1 MNHMQFS
8 LTDLTLFVQVAES
21 GSLTRAAE
29 RVHLSLAAASA
40 RVRAL
45 EEQAKLQLLYREARG
60 VRLTAAG
67 EAFAH
72 HARRMLQQAEALRGD
87 LREYSGGIKGHVRI
101 FANTTAVTDFLPEVL
116 ARFLAAHPNINVDLQ
131 ERANQEIVRGVR
143 DGSTDIG
150 IVAGEVDSEGLQTLH
165 FSTDRLL
172 LVTPKGHKLARRKRV
187 AFAATLAYDH
197 VGLHEG
203 STIHSFLQRVVEQ
216 LGQRL
221 KLRIQLRGFDAM
233 CRMIEA
239 GVGVGIV
246 PESAARRHAA
256 TMAIALVELS
266 DAWAVRER
274 YVVVRDLQQLPSFSR
289 ALVQSLRDSFTE
301 EASAARAPATR

>member
-1 MNHMQFS
+1 MQFS
-8 LTDLTLFVQVAES
+8 LTDLTLFVQVAET

-45 EEQAKLQLLYREARG
+45 EEQAQLQLLYREARG

-72 HARRMLQQAEALRGD
+72 HARRMLQQAESLRGD
-87 LREYSGGIKGHVRI
+87 LREYSGGVKGHVRI

-116 ARFLAAHPNINVDLQ
+116 ARFLAAHPSINVDLQ

-150 IVAGEVDSEGLQTLH
+150 IVAGEVDTEGLQAIH

-172 LVTPKGHKLARRKRV
+172 LVTPKNHKLARRKRV
-187 AFAATLAYDH
+187 DFAETLAYDGC
-197 VGLHEG
+197 VFGPP
-203 STIHSFLQRVVEQ
+203 
-216 LGQRL
+216 
-221 KLRIQLRGFDAM
+221 M
-233 CRMIEA
+233 A
-239 GVGVGIV
+239 G
-246 PESAARRHAA
+246 
-256 TMAIALVELS
+256 
-266 DAWAVRER
+266 AWA
-274 YVVVRDLQQLPSFSR
+274 
-289 ALVQSLRDSFTE
+289 T
-301 EASAARAPATR
+301 T

>member
-1 MNHMQFS
+1 MQFS
-8 LTDLTLFVQVAES
+8 LTDLTLFVRVAET

-29 RVHLSLAAASA
+29 RVHLSLGAASA

-67 EAFAH
+67 DAFAH
-72 HARRMLQQAEALRGD
+72 HARRMLLQAEALRGD

-116 ARFLAAHPNINVDLQ
+116 ARFLATHPSINVDLQ

-150 IVAGEVDSEGLQTLH
+150 IVAGEVDTEGLQAIH

-187 AFAATLAYDH
+187 AFTETLAYDH

-203 STIHSFLQRVVEQ
+203 STIHSFLQHVVEQ
-216 LGQRL
+216 MGQRL

-256 TMAIALVELS
+256 TMAIALVDLS

-274 YVVVRDLQQLPSFSR
+274 YIVVRDLQQLPSFSR
-289 ALVQSLRDSFTE
+289 ALVQGLRDSF
-301 EASAARAPATR
+301 AR